1 MTQPQQPSFAKATG
15 GQATQMQIK
24 ASDATVKGE
33 YANMMQVMHTQE
45 EFVLDFLN
53 VFPPTG
59 TLNSRVIVSPGH
71 MKRIVAALA
80 DNLAKYEKQFGSVK
94 PSDAPTTH
102 PIGFTDRG

>member
-1 MTQPQQPSFAKATG
+1 
-15 GQATQMQIK
+15 MQIK

>member
-1 MTQPQQPSFAKATG
+1 MMNNQQ
-15 GQATQMQIK
+15 QIQIK
-24 ASDATVKGE
+24 ASDEKVKGE

-53 VFPPTG
+53 VFPPAG

-80 DNLAKYEKQFGSVK
+80 DNLAKYEAQFGAVK
-94 PSDAPTTH
+94 PSEAPTTNS
-102 PIGFTDRG
+102 IGFQDRE

>member
-1 MTQPQQPSFAKATG
+1 MTQPQTNQI
-15 GQATQMQIK
+15 QIK
-24 ASDATVKGE
+24 ASDDKVKGE

-45 EFVLDFLN
+45 EFVVDFLN
-53 VFPPTG
+53 VFPPAG

-80 DNLAKYEKQFGSVK
+80 DNLAKYEKQFGAVK
-94 PSDAPTTH
+94 PSDAPTQN

>member
-1 MTQPQQPSFAKATG
+1 MTEQPKQQ
-15 GQATQMQIK
+15 QIQIK
-24 ASDATVKGE
+24 ASDEKVKGE

-53 VFPPTG
+53 IFPPAG

-80 DNLAKYEKQFGSVK
+80 DNLTKYEAQFGVVK
-94 PSDAPTTH
+94 PTEAPTSN
-102 PIGFTDRG
+102 PIGFQDRG

>member
-1 MTQPQQPSFAKATG
+1 MTEQPKQQ
-15 GQATQMQIK
+15 QIQIK
-24 ASDATVKGE
+24 ASDEKVKGE

-53 VFPPTG
+53 IFPPAG

-80 DNLAKYEKQFGSVK
+80 DNFAKYEAQFGAVK
-94 PSDAPTTH
+94 PSEAPTTN
-102 PIGFTDRG
+102 PIGFTDRV

>member
-1 MTQPQQPSFAKATG
+1 MNQPEPQQ
-15 GQATQMQIK
+15 QQMQVK
-24 ASDATVKGE
+24 ASDQVLKGE
-33 YANMMQVMHTQE
+33 YSNMMQVMHTQE

-53 VFPPTG
+53 VFPPAG

-80 DNLAKYEKQFGSVK
+80 DNLSKYEAQFGAVK